1 MDEDKIIKTLIE
13 MEIPANLSGFEYI
26 VRACQVIAESP
37 KAYIVKG
44 MRLFEKGSEEYGLMP
59 ACVERAIRYAIS
71 QGNVNLYPMAG
82 VHKTRNLQFLYG
94 LYYNLK

>member
-37 KAYIVKG
+37 KAFIVKG
-44 MRLFEKGSEEYGLMP
+44 MRLYEKVSEEYGLMP